1 MPTKPTFTM
10 RDRQGKPF
18 GDPIKYTPLIVI
30 AGTQV
35 HQFALHKM
43 HGAWMVSHPASGARV
58 CDVRATYRGVPVSSS
73 GQPLA
78 WARKAAMAQID
89 HMIESIGSDRF
100 NWRIE
105 QVTPKH
111 ETRTDAVMAV

>member
-30 AGTQV
+30 AGTQA
-35 HQFALHKM
+35 HRFALHRQ
-43 HGAWMVSHPASGARV
+43 HNEWMVSHPASGARV
-58 CDVRATYRGVPVSSS
+58 CDVRATYKGVPVSSA

-78 WARKAAMAQID
+78 WARKAAMAQI
-89 HMIESIGSDRF
+89 ESMLERMGSDRF

-105 QVTPKH
+105 QVMN
-111 ETRTDAVMAV
+111 EVESLMAV

>member
-1 MPTKPTFTM
+1 MSTKPTFTM
-10 RDRQGKPF
+10 RDRQGKPM
-18 GDPIKYTPLIVI
+18 GDPIKYTPVIVI

-35 HQFALHKM
+35 HKLALHKQ

-58 CDVRATYRGVPVSSS
+58 CDLQATYKGVPVSSA

-78 WARKAAMAQID
+78 WARKVAMAQIESI
-89 HMIESIGSDRF
+89 IERIGSDRF

-105 QVTPKH
+105 QVMN
-111 ETRTDAVMAV
+111 EVESLMAV